1 MNTFPRAIRARLH
14 LLRRPQSF
22 HQTSSSLL
30 KSSTIPLSSTQA
42 TSTQRASFS
51 ALPPTLSPD
60 QRRSPNHTEGRSL
73 AGGED
78 NGSANPPNAP
88 RGATDFNSL
97 NIFGDT
103 PVPST
108 SVDICYSNGFKLN
121 SGLQTLNGSGMLL
134 VGGEA
139 FAWRPWDDKT
149 HLVNAKGQWEV
160 DSSAFGLLSL
170 IWPRPDLLILGLGPE
185 IRPLSPETKRY
196 ITSLGMRVEILDTRN
211 AASQFNLL
219 ATERG
224 VDDVAAAL
232 VPIGW
237 KDGVGAL

>member
-1 MNTFPRAIRARLH
+1 M
-14 LLRRPQSF
+14 
-22 HQTSSSLL
+22 
-30 KSSTIPLSSTQA
+30 
-42 TSTQRASFS
+42 AS
-51 ALPPTLSPD
+51 D
-60 QRRSPNHTEGRSL
+60 QRRPPTRTEARSL
-73 AGGED
+73 TGGEG
-78 NGSANPPNAP
+78 NGTGNPPAAP

-121 SGLQTLNGSGMLL
+121 SGLQTLDGSGLLL

-139 FAWRPWDDKT
+139 FAWRPWGDKT
-149 HLVNAKGQWEV
+149 RLVNAKGQWEV

-170 IWPRPDLLILGLGPE
+170 IWPRPDLLILGLGPD
-185 IRPLSPETKRY
+185 IRPLSPETKRH

-237 KDGVGAL
+237 KDGSGAQ